1 MSKSNSAIVSPLSR
15 ISIPTPL
22 SESPVRHDS
31 ASEIF
36 RIESR
41 SSFCAAAAAR
51 AAAPLARLRDGLDGS
66 VAPPSNA
73 GKAVKSS
80 SSKIKP
86 PSYEGVGVIEE
97 EGVEGRCLELW
108 LMQRRSQPEVAD

>member
-31 ASEIF
+31 ASEMF
-36 RIESR
+36 RIESS
-41 SSFCAAAAAR
+41 SSFCAAAAAL
-51 AAAPLARLRDGLDGS
+51 AAAPLARFRDGPDSSG
-66 VAPPSNA
+66 VPPSNA
-73 GKAVKSS
+73 GRASS

-86 PSYEGVGVIEE
+86 PSYEGVDVNEE
-97 EGVEGRCLELW
+97 DGVEGRCFELE
-108 LMQRRSQPEVAD
+108 LMQRRSQPEVLD